1 MDGITN
7 TRIEQSIEEIARPS
21 YENLC
26 KHVDRFGL
34 DNAAST
40 KHADRY
46 TTYAKFRKDC
56 AVITA
61 RAYLSEA
68 AFVMFVQ
75 RYGEHGW
82 AEQARAD
89 WNAIREEQS

>member
-1 MDGITN
+1 MDGITMA
-7 TRIEQSIEEIARPS
+7 RVEESIADLARPS

-46 TTYAKFRKDC
+46 TTYKKFSKDS
-56 AVITA
+56 ATVTA

-68 AFVMFVQ
+68 AFVMFVE
-75 RYGEHGW
+75 RYGERGW
-82 AEQARAD
+82 TDAARSDWQAV
-89 WNAIREEQS
+89 REDA